1 MMPLSK
7 ELFVKDIMNSYVIT
21 APEGITVREAA
32 YKMSKD
38 NVGALVVINEE
49 RREALGIITDRDIV
63 LRVVASGKDPDKVLI
78 NEVMSSP
85 IEAIT
90 PNSSINDAAEK
101 MIKCRVKKLPVVDSN
116 GNLVGIITY
125 SNFLK
130 AYPGY
135 VDVLKELAAMKYSD
149 VESSIEG

>member
-1 MMPLSK
+1 MMPISK

-21 APEGITVREAA
+21 APHDITVREAA

-49 RREALGIITDRDIV
+49 KREAIGIITDRDIV
-63 LRVVASGKDPDKVLI
+63 VRVVASGSNPDKALVS
-78 NEVMSSP
+78 EVMSSP
-85 IEAIT
+85 IEATT
-90 PNSSINDAAEK
+90 PDSSINDAAQK
-101 MIKCRVKKLPVVDSN
+101 MIKCKIKKLPVVDSS

-135 VDVLKELAAMKYSD
+135 VDVLKELAVMNNTEACL
-149 VESSIEG
+149 EG